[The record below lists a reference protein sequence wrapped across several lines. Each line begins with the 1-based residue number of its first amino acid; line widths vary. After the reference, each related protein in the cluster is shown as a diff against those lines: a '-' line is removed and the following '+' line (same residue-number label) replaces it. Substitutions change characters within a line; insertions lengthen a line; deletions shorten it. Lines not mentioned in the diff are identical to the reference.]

1 MDGKVSRKANRLKN
15 KFVAIFPIPERLK
28 SEIKSK
34 PFEVLFDDMGK
45 VFSEA
50 KEELKSIPSWLNH
63 LRLVNNEQS
72 QNYQS
77 EDSISKEDLE
87 NTLLLIENLAKLY
100 S

>member
-1 MDGKVSRKANRLKN
+1 
-15 KFVAIFPIPERLK
+15 
-28 SEIKSK
+28 
-34 PFEVLFDDMGK
+34 MGK